1 MAEPDD
7 LEGLDDLEA
16 LEALEALAVLEVLE
30 NIENLENL
38 EKITLITKNMTKYLH
53 ISKIFRNFAGK
64 SAECA
69 DSPRTKS
76 QAKS

>member
-1 MAEPDD
+1 
-7 LEGLDDLEA
+7 
-16 LEALEALAVLEVLE
+16 
-30 NIENLENL
+30 
-38 EKITLITKNMTKYLH
+38 MTKYLH
-53 ISKIFRNFAGK
+53 ISKIFRNFAGE